1 MRTKQERLIHALF
14 YEIFAL
20 LSISLLLKPLFQLEM
35 SKSLKIGIFFS
46 LFAVVWNL
54 IFNYVFDT
62 YLLKHHP
69 KQLTMRSLK
78 VRVIHALGFEGT
90 MLVLTLPIVAWW
102 LNVSMFEALRLE
114 LFLVIYI
121 TLYTFVYNYLYD
133 IISSPKI
140 R

>member
-1 MRTKQERLIHALF
+1 MRTRQERIIHALF

-35 SKSLKIGIFFS
+35 SESLTIGLAFS
-46 LFAVVWNL
+46 IYAVVWNL

-69 KQLTMRSLK
+69 KQLTQRSLK
-78 VRVIHALGFEGT
+78 IRIIHALGFEGS
-90 MLVLTLPIVAWW
+90 MLVLTLPMLAWW

-133 IISSPKI
+133 IISPPKI